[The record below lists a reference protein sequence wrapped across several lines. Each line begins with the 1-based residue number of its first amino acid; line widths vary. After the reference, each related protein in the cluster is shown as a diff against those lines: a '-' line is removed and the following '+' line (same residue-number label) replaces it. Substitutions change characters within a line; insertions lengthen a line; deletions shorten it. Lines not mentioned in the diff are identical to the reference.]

1 MGVVVVVVR
10 GRGGGGPL
18 TFRGVVQKGES
29 PDL

>member
-10 GRGGGGPL
+10 GRGRPL